1 MSDANSNKIL
11 ITGASGLVGKR
22 LTELLLAQGFEVNTL
37 GRKPQRNEKHVKHF
51 VWNVEKQTIDEKA
64 LDGVKAI
71 VHLAGA
77 GVADERWTATRKKEI
92 LESRINS
99 ARLLFQTLSSIPHS
113 VECVV
118 SASAVGYYGDAGAVV
133 LKENAPPA
141 KTFLADVC
149 VQWEQAISAFSK
161 LNIREV
167 RLRIGIV
174 LAKNGG
180 ALPELSKTIPLGIA
194 GYFSKHPLFYPWIH
208 IDDVCGIFIHAIKN
222 NSVSGAYNTTAPKPL
237 ELKDLM
243 SSIVKGMGK
252 KALLVP
258 APPFALKLAMGEM
271 AEMLL
276 SSQNCS
282 AEKIEQSGYRFLFKD
297 AAEAVKNLV
306 G

>member
-22 LTELLLAQGFEVNTL
+22 LTELMLEQGFELNTL
-37 GRKPQRNEKHVKHF
+37 GRKPQRNQKRVKHF
-51 VWNVEKQTIDEKA
+51 LWNVEKQTIDENA
-64 LDGVKAI
+64 FEGVKAI

-92 LESRINS
+92 LESRVNS
-99 ARLLFQTLSSIPHS
+99 TRLLFQTLSKIQHS
-113 VECVV
+113 VECIV
-118 SASAVGYYGDAGAVV
+118 SASAVGFYGDAGAKI
-133 LKENAPPA
+133 LKEDAKPA

-149 VQWEQAISAFSK
+149 VQWEQAVMDFSK

-222 NSVSGAYNTTAPKPL
+222 NNVSSAYNTTAPQPL

-243 SSIVKGMGK
+243 SAIVKGMGR

-282 AEKIEQSGYRFLFKD
+282 AEKVIQSGYRFKFTD
-297 AAEAVKNLV
+297 AVEAVKSLQ
-306 G
+306 